1 MQLTWEHL
9 IVVDENIMINYLI
22 YKSELN
28 NGGILK
34 LAFVKESPVEF
45 LDYISL
51 YYGRFDFYKCAM
63 CVLDCFV
70 ME

>member
-28 NGGILK
+28 NVGILK
-34 LAFVKESPVEF
+34 LAFFKESPVEF

-51 YYGRFDFYKCAM
+51 LR
-63 CVLDCFV
+63 
-70 ME
+70 